1 MGVRVKVPKRHFAP
15 AVLALA
21 LGLAAVLVTMG
32 VGIAL
37 SHEQS
42 KKQILDNLSSKGPI
56 AAGFVSTF
64 VSQQATREAEVARQ
78 ELSGRRGL
86 STRFR
91 RVLAS
96 FGSHAGVL
104 LDSSGRLLQ
113 VTPSAPAILG
123 SRIAPRYA
131 HLTAAESG
139 RAAVSGIVPSAAEH
153 KPVVAIAVPYPTSQG
168 RRVLSV
174 AYPVAGSVLAAFV
187 QHTVALPHHLVAI
200 LDSQGMLVT
209 SSSHTSAVSLRQ
221 TDPSLAR
228 ATERA
233 SRGVASVA
241 GSPSSFVVSAVRG
254 TPWHVVVA
262 VRNKDLFRSI
272 NGWALWLP
280 WIVLTVIAILCV
292 IVLALFSRSLVAH
305 RRLEGLS
312 SELAAAA
319 HTDSLTGLANR
330 RALHERMP
338 QAWAYAQRHDEPL
351 TVMIIDLDDFKEIND
366 TYGHDAGDHVLE
378 ALATCMHSV
387 FRTSDIFGRWGG
399 DEFVAFL
406 PGTDLDGAN
415 AAGERLGA
423 GLEAVDLSRHGPS
436 EQITLSFGCASAA
449 GKSMHDVMIEADKD
463 LYRAKGQARVQS
475 S

>member
-1 MGVRVKVPKRHFAP
+1 MGVRLKVPKRHFTP

-42 KKQILDNLSSKGPI
+42 KNQVLDNLSGKGTI

-64 VSQQATREAEVARQ
+64 VSQQAIREADVARQ
-78 ELSGRRGL
+78 ELSGRGGL

-91 RVLAS
+91 RVVAS
-96 FGSHAGVL
+96 FGSQAGVL

-123 SRIAPRYA
+123 SKIAPHYS

-139 RAAVSGIVPSAAEH
+139 RVAVSGVVPSAAEH
-153 KPVVAIAVPYPTSQG
+153 KPVVAIAVPYPTPQG
-168 RRVLSV
+168 RRVFSI

-187 QHTVALPHHLVAI
+187 QHTVAIPHHLVSI
-200 LDSQGMLVT
+200 LDAQGKIIT
-209 SSSHTSAVSLRQ
+209 SSSHMSAIPLLR
-221 TDPSLAR
+221 TNPSLAR

-233 SRGVASVA
+233 SRGVAYVA
-241 GSPSSFVVSAVRG
+241 GAPSSFVVTAVRG
-254 TPWHVVVA
+254 TPWHVIVA
-262 VRNKDLFRSI
+262 VRNEDLFRSI
-272 NGWALWLP
+272 NGWAFWLP
-280 WIVLTVIAILCV
+280 WIVLTAIAILCL
-292 IVLALFSRSLVAH
+292 IVLALFSRYLVAH

-338 QAWAYAQRHDEPL
+338 QAWAYAHRHDEPL

-366 TYGHDAGDHVLE
+366 AYGHDVGDHVLE
-378 ALATCMHSV
+378 AVATCMHSV
-387 FRTSDIFGRWGG
+387 FRASDIFGRWGG

-415 AAGERLGA
+415 AAGERLRA
-423 GLEAVDLSRHGPS
+423 ELEAVDLSRDGPS
-436 EQITLSFGCASAA
+436 ERITLSFGCASAT
-449 GKSMHDVMIEADKD
+449 GRSMHDVMIEADKE
-463 LYRAKGQARVQS
+463 LYRVKGQTRAS
-475 S
+475 